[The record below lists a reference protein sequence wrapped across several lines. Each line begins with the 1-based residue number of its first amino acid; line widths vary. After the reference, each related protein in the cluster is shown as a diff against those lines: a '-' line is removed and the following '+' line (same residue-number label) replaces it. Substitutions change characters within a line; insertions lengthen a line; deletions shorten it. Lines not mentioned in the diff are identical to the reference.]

1 MAKLTNALVLASFCF
16 ATALVHAADVSGTWT
31 ASFDTQVGTQNYT
44 FTFMVDGNTLT
55 GTAKSNLI
63 GDSTLSEGKV
73 DGDTIAFVEMGT
85 YQGMPL
91 TFTYS
96 GQVVGENEIR
106 FKRELMGFPP
116 EEFVAKRAE

>member
-1 MAKLTNALVLASFCF
+1 MAKLAKSLVLASLW
-16 ATALVHAADVSGTWT
+16 AAAGLVHAADVSGTWE

-44 FTFMVDGNTLT
+44 FTFQVDGDTLT
-55 GTAKSNLI
+55 GTAKSNLL
-63 GDSTLSEGKV
+63 GDSTLSEGKI
-73 DGDTIAFVEMGT
+73 DGDRITFVEMGT

-96 GQVVGENEIR
+96 GEIVGDEIR
-106 FKRELMGFPP
+106 FRRELMGFPP